1 MSRESVFGKM
11 GTVFFPVRVS
21 LTLYA
26 SSLCMCKHGSRLQT
40 CTLKPNEMI
49 AMQLRATSAIPVLKK
64 VDCVKF

>member
-11 GTVFFPVRVS
+11 GTVFFFQFRVS

-26 SSLCMCKHGSRLQT
+26 LSVCMWKHGSRLQT

-49 AMQLRATSAIPVLKK
+49 ATQLRATSAIPVLGTYI
-64 VDCVKF
+64 V